1 MFSDQDHFYDI
12 IGDVHGYA
20 DKLQILLKGLGYY
33 KNDGVWMHDSATAIF
48 VGDFIDRG
56 PSSKKVIKIIKK
68 MIKAGSAEAI
78 LGNHEVNAI
87 LYFTC
92 NKKGNAIK
100 QPLATRK
107 VYLDKFRK
115 EYKNTKKF
123 QKHIK
128 WLRTLPLFLE
138 KDDFRV
144 VHAYWNDKNIDKLRN
159 LHTNGK
165 LKRKTLKLISDQDSD
180 IFRPF
185 WETVKGLEIQLP
197 KNIVLKNS
205 KDNRV
210 TNFKI
215 KWWIH
220 SKNETAQTNADS
232 ISGHSFKKN
241 HFPKFEFYPEDAP
254 FIFFGHYCLIKG
266 PFIFN
271 PNICCTDACVAGHGK
286 LAVYRQNKNSGLSK
300 KNLYLF

>member
-1 MFSDQDHFYDI
+1 MFSDQGHFYDI

-20 DKLQILLKGLGYY
+20 DRLQILLKRLGYY
-33 KNDGVWMHDSATAIF
+33 KKEGIWIHDSATAIF

-56 PSSKKVIKIIKK
+56 PDSKKVISIIKK

-78 LGNHEVNAI
+78 LGNHEINAI

-92 NKKGNAIK
+92 NNKGKAIR

-115 EYKNTKKF
+115 EYKNPKKF
-123 QKHIK
+123 KKDIK

-144 VHAYWNDKNIDKLRN
+144 VHAYWSDKNIEKLKE
-159 LHTNGK
+159 LYTNGK
-165 LKRKTLKLISDQDSD
+165 LKRRTLKLISNKDSD
-180 IFRPF
+180 IFQPF

-197 KNIVLKNS
+197 KNLILKNS
-205 KDNRV
+205 KDSRI

-220 SKNETAQTNADS
+220 SSDENALSEDKNL
-232 ISGHSFKKN
+232 SGHLKKN
-241 HFPKFEFYPEDAP
+241 HFPKFEFYSPDAP
-254 FIFFGHYCLIKG
+254 VLFFGHYCLIKG

-271 PNICCTDACVAGHGK
+271 PNICCIDACVAGHGK
-286 LAVYRQNKNSGLSK
+286 LAVYRQSTNSELSK
-300 KNLYLF
+300 ENLYFV